1 MPRVAVEDNERISLR
16 VRTEDKATLL
26 RAVAL
31 MHSDL
36 TAFVLQHALPAARA
50 VIEEAERIRLSERT
64 VSGYST
70 CWKIRLRRT
79 RNCGP
84 LQKPCPG
91 GHERDGMA
99 RRARQQGA

>member
-50 VIEEAERIRLSERT
+50 VIEEAERVQLSERD
-64 VSGYST
+64 S
-70 CWKIRLRRT
+70 LRVLELLE
-79 RNCGP
+79 NP
-84 LQKPCPG
+84 PAPNAKL
-91 GHERDGMA
+91 
-99 RRARQQGA
+99 RAAAKALPRPS